1 MNSASTEKSFS
12 DAELDQRRRSKS
24 EKLAGVAHDKIDK
37 AAELGTVAENSIH
50 DATEKATEKAHAASA
65 RAEDAADEAV
75 AKAKSSIEANP
86 LVAAGTAFAVGFV
99 LSSLL
104 RR

>member
-1 MNSASTEKSFS
+1 MSSASTEKALS
-12 DAELDQRRRSKS
+12 DAELEQRRRSAS
-24 EKLAGVAHDKIDK
+24 QRLAGVAHDKIDK

-50 DATEKATEKAHAASA
+50 DATEKATEKAQAASA

-75 AKAKSSIEANP
+75 AKAKSTIESNP
-86 LVAAGTAFAVGFV
+86 LLAAGTAFAIGFV